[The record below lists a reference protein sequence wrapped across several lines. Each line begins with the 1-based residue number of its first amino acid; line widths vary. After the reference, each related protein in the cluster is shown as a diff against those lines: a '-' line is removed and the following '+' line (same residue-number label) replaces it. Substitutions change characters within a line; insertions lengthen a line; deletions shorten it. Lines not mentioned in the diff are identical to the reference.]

1 MFRIFVAFLFF
12 VSFAQAQE
20 GTRIKTKLFTFAL
33 GELPSGFK
41 AFFKTGEEILEF
53 SAGEG
58 GLSAPINYAGPPVFV
73 LRESREAFSAPPKGQ
88 DPQPPLAWVNLPLN
102 ADNIL
107 VIATLTEDG
116 KIRLLAYNIST
127 RELAPGDYKFFNF
140 STNTLSFIFD
150 SQKFTMAPGTD
161 RLVKDPEWQRAG
173 KGFTNKIAI
182 VDANNKAKLAYS
194 SLWEHYPAGR
204 SLMLVFNGNR
214 PSQKVTFRVFNV
226 ETPTES
232 TAEQ

>member
-1 MFRIFVAFLFF
+1 MFRILAAFLLFMP
-12 VSFAQAQE
+12 FAHAQE
-20 GTRIKTKLFTFAL
+20 GTRIRTKLFTFAL

-53 SAGEG
+53 SAGES
-58 GLSAPINYAGPPVFV
+58 GLSAPIDYAGPPVLA
-73 LRESREAFSAPPKGQ
+73 LRESKEAFSAPPAGQ
-88 DPQPPLAWVNLPLN
+88 NPPPPLAWVNLPLN
-102 ADNIL
+102 ADNVL
-107 VIATLTEDG
+107 VIATATADG

-150 SQKFTMAPGTD
+150 SQKFTMAPGSD
-161 RLVKDPEWQRAG
+161 RLVKDPAWQRTE
-173 KGFTNKIAI
+173 KVFTNKIAI
-182 VDANNKAKLAYS
+182 VDADNKAKLAYS

-204 SLMLVFNGNR
+204 SLMLVFNGSR

-232 TAEQ
+232 AGE